1 MARILVAEDDAAI
14 RELIRHGLER
24 DGHAVEEADSGPQA
38 LEAAL
43 RGKTDLLIMDV
54 MLPGMDG
61 HTLLMELSR
70 RPATQTLPVLV
81 ITAVPSSRP
90 LFEKFSQV
98 KAFVPKPFKPAD
110 LSALAVKALAGSQGA

>member
-1 MARILVAEDDAAI
+1 LARILVAEDDAAI

-24 DGHAVEEADSGPQA
+24 DGHAVEEANSGPQA

-70 RPATQTLPVLV
+70 RPATQNLPVLV

-98 KAFVPKPFKPAD
+98 KAFVPKPFRPAD
-110 LSALAVKALAGSQGA
+110 LSALAVKALADPQGA